1 MIDNVVM
8 IITGVMR
15 REELDRD
22 ELISRCHPLGL
33 LDLMPALT
41 VSRSLPELYNTVL
54 IETPLGPYFRDLL
67 SSGCD
72 LAELNELNLEI
83 VRLSL
88 WKAYLEDF
96 AGWCRKEADAS
107 TAETMG
113 ELLSFEADRRTM
125 NIAVNAI
132 GTGLPKDTRLRL
144 LPRLGKLYEA
154 GLTDRLAYADDLA
167 QIRSLVEGSLP
178 AYRPL
183 IDAAINAHAA
193 NPDREPDDPSAGF
206 SDPGSVASFESM
218 AAEREVDMCRDAFL
232 RQFSLTPFYAW
243 TKLREQERR
252 NVVWIAEC
260 IAQGQKDNIHH
271 YIPIF

>member
-8 IITGVMR
+8 IISGVMR
-15 REELDRD
+15 GEELDRD
-22 ELISRCHPLGL
+22 ELIGRCHPLGL
-33 LDLMPALT
+33 LDLLPALT

-67 SSGCD
+67 TTGSD
-72 LAELNELNLEI
+72 LAELNELNMEI

-96 AGWCRKEADAS
+96 AGWCGRETDS
-107 TAETMG
+107 VTAETMV

-125 NIAVNAI
+125 NIVVNAI
-132 GTGLPKDTRLRL
+132 GTGLPKETRVRL

-178 AYRPL
+178 AYRSL
-183 IDAAINAHAA
+183 IDAAINAHSA
-193 NPDREPDDPSAGF
+193 NPDRDNTEVGAFTDPQSG
-206 SDPGSVASFESM
+206 ASFESM